1 MTELVSIVVP
11 VYNSSKYLK
20 RCIDSILNQTYKN
33 IEVIIVENGSTDNSL
48 EILKSYG
55 NKINIITLS
64 TKSLGLARNT
74 GIEVSKGQYISFID
88 SDDSIRKEFI
98 EELVNSIEYEKSDL
112 SICGI
117 REIHEE
123 NGEEIIR
130 EDFPY
135 KMIEREEIMNN
146 LDKFDYGPCN
156 KLYKR
161 EIIIKNKLTFPT
173 NLKYEDVPFV
183 LGYISSTKTIS
194 RVADALYNYHIHS
207 NSEQTTV
214 DERIFDIFEILE
226 LLKHHVNI
234 IQLEG
239 LYTKI
244 LTTYS
249 LKTKKLKDKTKRLE
263 FIDKAYSILDNTF
276 ENWKVCDYMLNR
288 PLLKRIVQS
297 HKTLVKLYT
306 NI

>member
-33 IEVIIVENGSTDNSL
+33 IEVIVVENGSTDSSL

-55 NKINIITLS
+55 NKINIITLN